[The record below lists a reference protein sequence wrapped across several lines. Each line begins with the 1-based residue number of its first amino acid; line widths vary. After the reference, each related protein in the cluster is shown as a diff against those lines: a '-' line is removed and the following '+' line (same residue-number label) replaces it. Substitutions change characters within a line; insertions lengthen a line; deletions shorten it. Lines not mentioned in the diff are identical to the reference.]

1 MLARVYQELLRL
13 PLRLHLSGVTALEM
27 SSSGELRLHFSPARA
42 QSRRQVIGPVH
53 QQILQQDEIL

>member
-42 QSRRQVIGPVH
+42 QSRRQVIGPV